1 MTTNDKIGDVLKY
14 YRRLNK
20 LSVKQVADMLVEY
33 NIHVK
38 TKTIYGWESNQ
49 NAPSA
54 DKFLALCYI
63 YKIPD
68 INAEFF
74 KKKSGKS
81 IKISKDESL
90 LLKQYRDMPDM
101 QPAVRR
107 ILAMPD
113 PDAESKSKSQ
123 IQARAK
129 SQHDAKPQFMAE
141 NNALF
146 NTNVAENKDSF
157 HKQTCVGYPGILLM
171 QFYSLVCHGICI

>member
-1 MTTNDKIGDVLKY
+1 MTTNDKIGAVLKY

-20 LSVKQVADMLVEY
+20 LSVKQVAEMLVEY

-81 IKISKDESL
+81 IKLTRDEST
-90 LLKQYRDMPDM
+90 LLKQYREMPDM

-107 ILAMPD
+107 ILAMPE
-113 PDAESKSKSQ
+113 PDAGSESQSQMNPQVRSHVKIQSHSKLQRDTKS
-123 IQARAK
+123 
-129 SQHDAKPQFMAE
+129 AKPQFMAE

-146 NTNVAENKDSF
+146 NTNVADPIDPF
-157 HKQTCVGYPGILLM
+157 HK
-171 QFYSLVCHGICI
+171 